1 MLPAPKTD
9 RISLADVLPSCLS
22 SVAGSSNRLDLP
34 RVSRAV
40 VVLVDGLG
48 AEQLRARTGHAR
60 TLASVATKAAVIESG
75 FPTTTAAA
83 LATLATGVTP
93 GQHGLVGYT
102 ALDPAHDRVVNQL
115 SGWDDRL
122 DPATWQLAPTVFETA
137 VRQGVRATA
146 IGPKRYRDS
155 GFSQAVWR
163 GAEYISAQTI
173 NDRLES
179 AAEWLR
185 EPGDAGLLYVYV
197 PELDM
202 AAHAYGWESDEWIE
216 QLETLDGAMRAM
228 ASTLRPTDG
237 VLLTA
242 DHGVLDVPPHAQV
255 LIDSDPSLVDGVRFV
270 AGDPR
275 CLQLH
280 FEPGLSDD
288 TRERLVDRWR
298 AAESGRAWIAT
309 RDEAIDANWFGEVR
323 DEVRPRIGDLL
334 IAARKNIAYYDT
346 RTASSHARAMV
357 GQHGSF
363 SQAEVRVPLLRF
375 GGFAKV

>member
-1 MLPAPKTD
+1 
-9 RISLADVLPSCLS
+9 
-22 SVAGSSNRLDLP
+22 
-34 RVSRAV
+34 
-40 VVLVDGLG
+40 
-48 AEQLRARTGHAR
+48 
-60 TLASVATKAAVIESG
+60 
-75 FPTTTAAA
+75 
-83 LATLATGVTP
+83 
-93 GQHGLVGYT
+93 
-102 ALDPAHDRVVNQL
+102 
-115 SGWDDRL
+115 
-122 DPATWQLAPTVFETA
+122 
-137 VRQGVRATA
+137 
-146 IGPKRYRDS
+146 
-155 GFSQAVWR
+155 
-163 GAEYISAQTI
+163 
-173 NDRLES
+173 
-179 AAEWLR
+179 
-185 EPGDAGLLYVYV
+185 
-197 PELDM
+197 M

-255 LIDSDPSLVDGVRFV
+255 LIDSDPGLVDGVRFV

-280 FEPGLSDD
+280 FEPDLSDD
-288 TRERLVDRWR
+288 ARDRLVDRWR

-309 RDEAIDANWFGEVR
+309 RDEAIEANWFGEVR